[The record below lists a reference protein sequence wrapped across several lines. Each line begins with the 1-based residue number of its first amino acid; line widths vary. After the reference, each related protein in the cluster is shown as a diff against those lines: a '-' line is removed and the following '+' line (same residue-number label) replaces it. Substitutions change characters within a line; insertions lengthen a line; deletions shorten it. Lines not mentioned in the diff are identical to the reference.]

1 MKTKNLYMIWAHPR
15 TDSLTARVVEE
26 MQGQAAEHGIK
37 VTNLDLYRSNFEP
50 VLAEADEPDWNNAA
64 KQYSEDIHHLYSELQ
79 ANDTVVMAF
88 PVWWFSFPAIMKGYI
103 DRVWNNGLAYGDG
116 STLKGKKFRFV
127 ALVGGTQSTHQKY
140 GWEKNMTDYA
150 LGMMSYLDIDDTKID
165 FLYNTLGLEEE
176 VRADHFQQLFAQAR
190 GIVSDLV
197 Q

>member
-1 MKTKNLYMIWAHPR
+1 
-15 TDSLTARVVEE
+15 
-26 MQGQAAEHGIK
+26 
-37 VTNLDLYRSNFEP
+37 
-50 VLAEADEPDWNNAA
+50 
-64 KQYSEDIHHLYSELQ
+64 
-79 ANDTVVMAF
+79 
-88 PVWWFSFPAIMKGYI
+88 MKGYI

-116 STLKGKKFRFV
+116 STLKGKKFRLV